1 MYRTDDPL
9 RDFDRWDERR
19 QRALDRLPRCCECG
33 EPIQTEEFFEFDEG
47 KIVCPACLEENHQRY
62 TDDYIG

>member
-1 MYRTDDPL
+1 MYRTDNPHADH
-9 RDFDRWDERR
+9 DRYEARR

-33 EPIQTEEFFEFDEG
+33 GPIQTDEFYELDEG

-62 TDDYIG
+62 TDDYTN